1 MVYVPSAERFG
12 FSLRLN
18 ESEMS
23 NVLNGPEVTEA
34 TREVAGAARDAVV
47 AHIQATAS
55 PENAANYVESMFFED
70 SFSDDYGF
78 EFDGPNSLGNRPIV
92 VFGVPGGRGVNPAA
106 MPPMQLEAKH
116 HALTVVP
123 GVEVGGQGED
133 IR

>member
-1 MVYVPSAERFG
+1 MVYVPGAERFG

-23 NVLNGPEVTEA
+23 NVLNGGPVTQAVHE
-34 TREVAGAARDAVV
+34 TAGTIRDGVV

-55 PENAANYVESMFFED
+55 QEDAANYVESMFFED

-78 EFDGPNSLGNRPIV
+78 EFDGPFGLGNRPIV
-92 VFGVPGGRGVNPAA
+92 VVGVPAGRGVDPAA